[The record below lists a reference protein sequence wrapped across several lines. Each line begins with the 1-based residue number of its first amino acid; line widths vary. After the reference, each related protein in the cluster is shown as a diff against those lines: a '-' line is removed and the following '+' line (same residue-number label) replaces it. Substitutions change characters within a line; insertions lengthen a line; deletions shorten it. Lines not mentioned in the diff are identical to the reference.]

1 MGKYTIISD
10 GKKVNMFDKELGVN
24 LSLKNYILN
33 YHFSSIV
40 NKVGLFVTADDSV
53 AVSELENYFEKIPLL
68 GFKGPIIFI
77 QISKNFISTDDIAKY
92 IYHIEERDNI
102 LKAIYY
108 DDYLYISDG
117 IVNKIN
123 KGFHFAE
130 IKYKEIFDLKNFF
143 PYLIKIIEGLII
155 ENHLKLGFFPIHSSL
170 IGCEDDECILIMGN
184 SQSGKTTTARLFC
197 NTGKYKMLSDDIA
210 FIDSTGLAY
219 PYGQYIKIINN
230 NKTGIFNEQ
239 ITYDNLTIYREI
251 YKISNLYKPYKIKC
265 IILPQIMF
273 INKSECFRLS
283 EKDIG
288 KISIPLLSEYPN
300 KWFVYSEYN
309 FILGYQVMCLL
320 EKIPFYQINLK
331 FQSDNKEIT
340 KLWEDQCITL

>member
-10 GKKVNMFDKELGVN
+10 GKKVNMFDKELGVD

-197 NTGKYKMLSDDIA
+197 NTA
-210 FIDSTGLAY
+210 FL
-219 PYGQYIKIINN
+219 
-230 NKTGIFNEQ
+230 
-239 ITYDNLTIYREI
+239 
-251 YKISNLYKPYKIKC
+251 
-265 IILPQIMF
+265 
-273 INKSECFRLS
+273 
-283 EKDIG
+283 
-288 KISIPLLSEYPN
+288 
-300 KWFVYSEYN
+300 
-309 FILGYQVMCLL
+309 
-320 EKIPFYQINLK
+320 
-331 FQSDNKEIT
+331 
-340 KLWEDQCITL
+340 